1 MRVVA
6 GIAGGI
12 PLQIPKH
19 DLRPTMDKV
28 KGAIFSSLGEMV
40 VGARVL
46 DLFSGSGAL
55 GIEALSRG
63 AACAVLL
70 DNNVQAIQSINI
82 NLAKTRL
89 QAVVRRDDVFRFL
102 KQNTAEFDLILAD
115 PPYTK
120 TATATDFATQLCACA
135 DLVKA
140 LAPNGTFVLERAPSG
155 LFSENSRFELIK
167 QKRYGASEVLF
178 LTGRTPE
185 L

>member
-63 AACAVLL
+63 AASAVLL
-70 DNNVQAIQSINI
+70 DNNVQAIQSIND
-82 NLAKTRL
+82 NLSKTRL
-89 QAVVRRDDVFRFL
+89 QAVVQRDDVFRFL

-120 TATATDFATQLCACA
+120 TTSVTDFAAQLFACA

-140 LAPNGTFVLERAPSG
+140 LAPNGIFVLERAPTE
-155 LFSENSRFELIK
+155 LLHENTIFEILK

-178 LTGRTPE
+178 FTRRKTE